1 MKVFEDPGDP
11 ESDVVETEIL
21 APTDTD
27 GDVIEPDELTDDEQ
41 SELSDLV
48 KGFIEFL
55 RGPKPK
61 KPAKSGGDDHKRD
74 QGGRFARQQAAMTA
88 REGRVKEREAKLKDR
103 QADVARATMDNALS
117 SEALADARHAREQGR
132 TCLLYTSDAA
142 DERSSV

>member
-21 APTDTD
+21 APTDTE
-27 GDVIEPDELTDDEQ
+27 GEVIEPDELTDDEE

-61 KPAKSGGDDHKRD
+61 KPAKGGDGHKRD
-74 QGGRFARQQAAMTA
+74 QGGRFARQQAALTA